1 MTRCRHRHTI
11 DEHPGC
17 FANNNILEKDYIK
30 ETGQPWYTYPGYKI
44 GYLDIET
51 STLSADN
58 GYILTWCI
66 KEKGGKVFSDCIQKE
81 DIFNYEFDKKVVSSL
96 VEKLSDY
103 KIIVT
108 YYGTNFDIPFI
119 RTRALKWGL
128 EFPAYGSI
136 YTWDLYYTVKSK
148 LSLSRNSLD
157 RACSLLGIKGKTH
170 LDLDVWALAT
180 LGDEKALKKVLT
192 HNRFDVI
199 ILEKLHDRLSF
210 SRKWIK
216 TSI

>member
-1 MTRCRHRHTI
+1 MVRCKHRHTI
-11 DEHPGC
+11 DEHPSC
-17 FANNNILEKDYIK
+17 FVSNNVNEKDFVK
-30 ETGQPWYTYPGYKI
+30 QTGQPWYAYPGYKI

-51 STLSADN
+51 SALNADA
-58 GYILTWCI
+58 GYMLTWCL
-66 KEKGGKVFSDCIQKE
+66 KEKEGKVFFDKITKDE
-81 DIFNYEFDKKVVSSL
+81 IFNYEFDKRILSTL
-96 VEKLSDY
+96 ITKLQNF

-119 RTRALKWGL
+119 RTRAMKWGL

-136 YTWDLYYTVKSK
+136 YTWDMYYTVKSK
-148 LSLSRNSLD
+148 LSLSKNTLD
-157 RACSLLGIKGKTH
+157 RACNLLGIKGKTH
-170 LDLDVWALAT
+170 LDIDIWSLAA
-180 LGDEKALKKVLT
+180 LGDEGALKKVLT

-199 ILEKLHDRLSF
+199 ILEKLHDRLLF